1 MEWFPEHV
9 IDREEECN
17 PPGTVVVDV
26 NIHSGEIV
34 SIITVE
40 DTSYTSLMKFQTFEE
55 VVSKIET
62 ITDLTYGAHFK
73 LKEEEDRTYRFQAY
87 LDEILSPIGEIE
99 IRLDENGH
107 LLSYLKYGDFPL
119 RSSHSQR
126 SSLTK
131 EECIDII
138 QQQIRLIHI
147 PSFEE
152 EAHIPVYGLE
162 ELYVVGED
170 RFVRPYTIVQ
180 HNGTIVDV
188 HQVLTWDT
196 PLETPFEQANVSFE
210 DNISLDEVKQKATH
224 PDLLPISD
232 EQKQLCIKAVTD
244 CLRQEFS
251 NDSGKWELERIER
264 HNGYIHGILHLHDSH
279 EQHSVFKTKCTMI
292 VNPEMNKVVTYI
304 NNEMLMA
311 PFKEFEAAP
320 KAVVTKAESLE
331 KLLPCIELKPRHI
344 FDEEKEQYVLVSLL
358 DCDYGVHAVTGELL
372 RLADI

>member
-55 VVSKIET
+55 MISQIET

-99 IRLDENGH
+99 VCLDENGQ

-126 SSLTK
+126 SSLKK
-131 EECIDII
+131 EECMDII

-152 EAHIPVYGLE
+152 EVHIPVYGIE

-170 RFVRPYTIVQ
+170 RFLRPYNIVQ

-196 PLETPFEQANVSFE
+196 TLQAPFEQGNVSFQ
-210 DNISLDEVKQKATH
+210 DKISLDEVKQRATH

-232 EQKQLCIKAVTD
+232 EQKQLCIAAVTD
-244 CLRQEFS
+244 CLRQEFP
-251 NDSGKWELERIER
+251 NDSGKWELARIER
-264 HNGYIHGILHLHDSH
+264 HNGYIHGILHPLASHD
-279 EQHSVFKTKCTMI
+279 QHSAFKTKCTMI
-292 VNPEMNKVVTYI
+292 INLETNKVMTYI

-311 PFKEFEAAP
+311 PFKEFTAAP
-320 KAVVTKAESLE
+320 KAVVTKAEAIE
-331 KLLPCIELKPRHI
+331 KLLPRIELKSRHI
-344 FDEEKEQYVLVSLL
+344 FNEEKDQYVLASLL

>member
-40 DTSYTSLMKFQTFEE
+40 DTSYTSLMEFQSFEE
-55 VVSKIET
+55 MVSRIET
-62 ITDLTYGAHFK
+62 ITYLTYGAHFK
-73 LKEEEDRTYRFQAY
+73 LKEEKDQTYRFQAY
-87 LDEILSPIGEIE
+87 LDKILSPIGGIE
-99 IRLDENGH
+99 VRLDENGR
-107 LLSYLKYGDFPL
+107 LLSYLKYGDFPSS
-119 RSSHSQR
+119 SSHSQR
-126 SSLTK
+126 SLLTK
-131 EECIDII
+131 EECMGII

-152 EAHIPVYGLE
+152 EAHILVYGLE
-162 ELYVVGED
+162 ELYIVGED
-170 RFVRPYTIVQ
+170 RFLRPYTIVQ

-196 PLETPFEQANVSFE
+196 PLQVPFEQGNVFFQ
-210 DNISLDEVKQKATH
+210 DNISLDEVKQRATH

-232 EQKQLCIKAVTD
+232 EQKQLCIAAVTD
-244 CLRQEFS
+244 CLRQEFP
-251 NDSGKWELERIER
+251 NDSGKWEFARIER
-264 HNGYIHGILHLHDSH
+264 HNGYIHGILHPLASHDP
-279 EQHSVFKTKCTMI
+279 HSVFKTKCTMI
-292 VNPEMNKVVTYI
+292 VNPETNKVMTYI
-304 NNEMLMA
+304 NNEVLMA
-311 PFKEFEAAP
+311 PFKEFAAAP
-320 KAVVTKAESLE
+320 KAVVTKAEARE
-331 KLLPCIELKPRHI
+331 KLLSRIELKPCHI
-344 FDEEKEQYVLVSLL
+344 FNEEKGQYVLASLL